1 MDKNK
6 ILTKKQTLFLKLF
19 SKNLELVNQ
28 FYFTGGTALAEY
40 YIPYRYSEDLDFFSQ
55 DEVDTEPIAV
65 FFKSIQSKLGYKS
78 MEINTN
84 YNRNLFFLD
93 FTNSALKVEF
103 TYFPFPPVEVPQKHD
118 GVRVNSIKD
127 IAVDKLFTIYQKP
140 RSRDFMDL
148 FMILKKYDFSLDD
161 LIMKAQAKFDWN
173 VDPIKLGSQFLLVT
187 ELKDYPKLIKSLK
200 EEEWQGYFINKA
212 KELGKKIL
220 SV

>member
-1 MDKNK
+1 MDKQK
-6 ILTKKQTLFLKLF
+6 ILTKKQTLFLELF

-28 FYFTGGTALAEY
+28 FYLTGGTALAEY
-40 YIPYRYSEDLDFFSQ
+40 YIPYRYSEDLDFFSE
-55 DEVDTEPIAV
+55 DEVDIQSITI

-78 MEINTN
+78 MDINTS

-93 FTNSALKVEF
+93 FANSSLKAEF
-103 TYFPFPPVEVPQKHD
+103 IYFPFPQVEASQKHE
-118 GVRVNSIKD
+118 GIKVNSILD

-148 FMILKKYDFSLDD
+148 YMIQQKYKFTLDNLLKKAR
-161 LIMKAQAKFDWN
+161 IKFDWN

-187 ELKDYPKLIKSLK
+187 ELKDYPKLIKPLK
-200 EEEWQGYFINKA
+200 EKGWQDYFISKA

-220 SV
+220 SI